1 MRRILPTL
9 TTEAALADQGAEYVL
24 GLDEVG
30 RGALAGP
37 AMVGVVAVRSADL
50 PHLKVP
56 DGVADSKML
65 TPARRLAMYRDL
77 EDWAAGWAVGVCSN
91 HEIDQWGI
99 VHALGIAALRAL
111 AELEHGMN
119 LGADCNLAAILDGPH
134 DYITPAADS
143 FDAPDLPILP
153 KVSTQVKGDAHCAS
167 VACAAV
173 IAKVTRDQL
182 MVRLAASDPAL
193 APYQWEHNKGYGSPA
208 HLEAIRRLGPSR
220 LHRVSWHLPSSDPGR
235 G

>member
-9 TTEAALADQGAEYVL
+9 ATEAALADQGAEYVL

-56 DGVADSKML
+56 DGVGPD
-65 TPARRLAMYRDL
+65 RR
-77 EDWAAGWAVGVCSN
+77 
-91 HEIDQWGI
+91 
-99 VHALGIAALRAL
+99 
-111 AELEHGMN
+111 
-119 LGADCNLAAILDGPH
+119 LAAILDGPH

-143 FDAPDLPILP
+143 FDAPDIPVLP
-153 KVSTQVKGDAHCAS
+153 KVSTQIKGDVHCAS

-220 LHRVSWHLPSSDPGR
+220 LHRVSWHLPSSGPGR